1 MSDFDKEAERR
12 RLREKYEQDESRRQE
27 TARMSELLLKGAT
40 MTNKH
45 CDDCGAPVFRYQ
57 EQEFCPNCQGGGSKA
72 AATADAANGDAAESA
87 NSDAASAAVAEGR
100 GDAADAPDAAASNG
114 VGSDRRTEA
123 DDGATPAETGVE
135 TGQESAASPET
146 DDTVTSTASSGHPR
160 TSTRSSSSPSPPS
173 SSVDTAPSGR
183 AGTVTEAREA
193 LLRAV
198 TTHATRGESADDPRR
213 AREHLAAAR
222 EAAEALSALDR

>member
-12 RLREKYEQDESRRQE
+12 RLREKYEQDDSRRQE

-40 MTNKH
+40 MTNRH
-45 CDDCGAPVFRYQ
+45 CDDCGAPIFRYQ
-57 EQEFCPNCQGGGSKA
+57 EQEFCPNCQGGGSRDAKA
-72 AATADAANGDAAESA
+72 ADADAANGDAAGDAEST
-87 NSDAASAAVAEGR
+87 
-100 GDAADAPDAAASNG
+100 AADASTAANATDAAASNG
-114 VGSDRRTEA
+114 VRSDRQAEA
-123 DDGATPAETGVE
+123 GGETTPAENGVE
-135 TGQESAASPET
+135 TGRGSAASPET
-146 DDTVTSTASSGHPR
+146 DETVTSTGTAGHSGASARP
-160 TSTRSSSSPSPPS
+160 SSSRGSPSPSPDS
-173 SSVDTAPSGR
+173 AQSDRT
-183 AGTVTEAREA
+183 GTVTEAREA